1 MSHVLDL
8 TQEERQAQIVSETEL
23 FAQEHIAPRAR
34 EFDEAG
40 VLADDLIRDM
50 ATRGYLTA
58 NLPTEYGGLGL
69 DPVHYGLFQ
78 QAIGKA
84 DCATRTLITVHSA
97 LCGESLLRW
106 GTEEQKQLWLPR
118 MVKGETLAA
127 FALSEP
133 NIGTDAKSVET
144 RYRKVGDTYVL
155 NGKKKWISFADKA
168 DLFVVIAG
176 NDEGQISAFLVE
188 RDFPGVT
195 TTPLKG
201 MLAGRATHIAMIEF
215 DNVEVPAANLLGK
228 EGGGFTYV
236 VSTALDHGRYSVAWA
251 GVSIAQEAINQM
263 VAYARERKQFGKRLA
278 EFQLIKGL
286 IADATTETH
295 AARALCLRAGEM
307 RKNKA
312 QDAVMETTMAKYFAS
327 KVAMKV
333 TTDCVQVHGGNGC
346 ISDFAAER
354 LFREAKVLEIIEGTS
369 QIQQEIISG
378 YALRKY
384 SKTRKR

>member
-1 MSHVLDL
+1 MM
-8 TQEERQAQIVSETEL
+8 QEERQSQLVAEAER
-23 FAQEHIAPRAR
+23 FAEEKIGPRAR
-34 EFDEAG
+34 EFDEAE
-40 VLADDLIRDM
+40 VLADDLIQEM

-58 NLPTEYGGLGL
+58 NLPREYGGLGL

-106 GTEEQKQLWLPR
+106 GNEEQKELWLPR
-118 MVKGETLAA
+118 MAKGETLAA

-133 NIGTDAKSVET
+133 NVGTDAKSVET

-155 NGKKKWISFADKA
+155 NGNKKWISFGDKA

-176 NDEGQISAFLVE
+176 NDQGQKGQISAFLVQ

-195 TTPLKG
+195 TKPLKG

-215 DNVEVPAANLLGK
+215 NNVEVPAANLIGK

-236 VSTALDHGRYSVAWA
+236 VSTALDHGRYSIAWA
-251 GVSIAQEAINQM
+251 GVSIAQEAVEQM
-263 VAYARERKQFGKRLA
+263 VSYARERKQFGKRLV

-295 AARALCLRAGEM
+295 AARALCLKAGEM
-307 RKNKA
+307 RMNKA
-312 QDAVMETTMAKYFAS
+312 QDAVIETTMAKYFAS

-333 TTDCVQVHGGNGC
+333 ATDCVQVHGGNGC
-346 ISDFAAER
+346 FSDYPAER
-354 LFREAKVLEIIEGTS
+354 LFREAKMLEIIEGTS

-378 YALRKY
+378 FALRKY
-384 SKTRKR
+384 NKACKR